1 LYEILLQGCDLSP
14 LQKFSSAVRHGTSSM
29 PEQQMQELLSIFDA
43 NDLLTAEGVARFF
56 RGRSFDEVSTLVRGL
71 RKAMNSQPRLA
82 IPGHPSPLD
91 EANFLPSAS
100 LRGSS
105 GCADWEC
112 RLGKIDVLARYAALY
127 CDKAIVPIK
136 LRLPDAKS
144 HSPAGPL
151 SPYYHLEG
159 SLLSVIRLRP
169 LIEADLVL
177 LVPEDLHFCEKHW
190 DQAVPEHKEISRA
203 ARRLANRNLRN
214 FCVTYEHRSALGR
227 PFLSFQGPDRF
238 LEHGSIIRTLNNVP
252 SWIPKRKV
260 ASLKLS
266 QDLLRKHGVVLQ
278 LFQGM
283 ANDAILQS
291 YFGSAFNARYVT
303 SLPGEIEFF
312 SLLNERDELARQTS
326 ALCARLTHTV
336 PMLTDIPIEGVLR
349 LRREEPE
356 AFSNYRSA
364 LTDIVKTYV
373 SSRKS
378 VGDAEAKDIYTDLLK
393 PQLDLLQ
400 AKAKNTRSNQV
411 KKSMLKVAASS
422 ALVGLGIYG
431 GVLPANLGELVKM
444 IGGFNVAKDLAEALG
459 AIEKNPLEVRN
470 HNLYFLLRLRQEA
483 DR

>member
-1 LYEILLQGCDLSP
+1 
-14 LQKFSSAVRHGTSSM
+14 
-29 PEQQMQELLSIFDA
+29 MQEFLSIFDA
-43 NDLLTAEGVARFF
+43 NDLLTTEGVARFF
-56 RGRSFDEVSTLVRGL
+56 RERTVNEVSTLVQGL
-71 RKAMNSQPRLA
+71 RNAMNSEPRLA
-82 IPGHPSPLD
+82 VPRDATPLD

-112 RLGKIDVLARYAALY
+112 RLGKVDVLARYAALY
-127 CDKAIVPIK
+127 SDKAIVPIK
-136 LRLPDAKS
+136 LRLPDVKGGR
-144 HSPAGPL
+144 PAGPF
-151 SPYYHLEG
+151 SPYYDLEG

-169 LIEADLVL
+169 LIEAGLVV
-177 LVPEDLHFCEKHW
+177 LVPEELHFCERHW
-190 DQAVPEHKEISRA
+190 DEAVPEHREIRRA
-203 ARRLANRNLRN
+203 ARRLANKSLCD
-214 FCVTYEHRSALGR
+214 FSVTYEHSPALGLPLLR
-227 PFLSFQGPDRF
+227 FEGPDRF
-238 LEHGSIIRTLNNVP
+238 LEHGSIIRTLSSVP
-252 SWIPKRKV
+252 SWVPKRKT
-260 ASLKLS
+260 APLKLS
-266 QDLLRKHGVVLQ
+266 QDLLRKHGVVTS
-278 LFQGM
+278 LFQVM

-291 YFGSAFNARYVT
+291 YFGPAFNARYVT
-303 SLPGEIEFF
+303 NLPGEIEFF

-336 PMLTDIPIEGVLR
+336 PMLTDIPIERVLR

-356 AFSNYRSA
+356 AFLSYRSA

-422 ALVGLGIYG
+422 ALVALGIYG